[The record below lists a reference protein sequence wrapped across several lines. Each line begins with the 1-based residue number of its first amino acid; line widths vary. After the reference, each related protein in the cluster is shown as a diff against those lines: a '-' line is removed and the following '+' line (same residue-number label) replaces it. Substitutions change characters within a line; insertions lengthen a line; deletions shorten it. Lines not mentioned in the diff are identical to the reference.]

1 MSKRAQLRARE
12 RQRQQEAAAENRAAN
27 PEKYSTNNVIKGR
40 KTGPQRREEQQKKRE
55 EQQKKREENKR
66 RRTDPCEIQK
76 ILITSAKNPKD
87 SVNLTGGMVRF
98 MYYESLLSNTI
109 KATYTYSDSGN
120 SANNAKTGSNCK
132 NTGTALEKLPI
143 VGGEVASIKIVDN
156 RGAVLEFSPE
166 KNNPLIVNKPTP
178 FDDKTTK
185 SAVQLQFTSKEF
197 LENEKLDNRVVKC
210 YEGKISEHIEK
221 LVKENLNTDKS
232 VDLEETGAKNY
243 NFIGNTRKPF
253 YCINNLSTRAV
264 PQGNEKSGNSAG
276 FLFWETADGYNFK
289 SLDTLLGQNMKKS
302 IAYNET
308 PDNGN
313 LPAGYDL
320 KALEYSRSS
329 ENNVQGKM
337 MMGAFSTQ
345 IKYFDLYEPDLTEE
359 NLSSE
364 KKEETETPVKGS
376 QSSLT
381 LAGEELPLYNKD
393 YYVPTRLSWSV
404 LDTGSQSGGTTEEQL
419 DKSKEEN
426 FDLKNVYNQ
435 SIMRYNQLFSATVTV
450 TVGGDFSL
458 HAGDAIFIDGPSLKA
473 ETTSNDD
480 IDKKDGGVYIIA
492 DLAHYISPKETYTK
506 MNLIRDSTGRKG
518 NHTNRNAVMASQ
530 DNFLSNIK

>member
-1 MSKRAQLRARE
+1 MSNRSKLRQKE
-12 RQRQQEAAAENRAAN
+12 LKKQQERAAQNRAAN

-40 KTGPQRREEQQKKRE
+40 KTGAQRREEQKKIRE
-55 EQQKKREENKR
+55 KNKR
-66 RRTDPCEIQK
+66 RRTDPCDIQK
-76 ILITSAKNPKD
+76 ILITSAKNPKE
-87 SVNLTGGMVRF
+87 SVNLTGGMFRF

-109 KATYTYSDSGN
+109 KATYTYSDTGN
-120 SANNAKTGSNCK
+120 TVNNAKTGSNCK

-166 KNNPLIVNKPTP
+166 NNNPLIVNKPTP

-185 SAVQLQFTSKEF
+185 SAVQLQLTSKEY

-337 MMGAFSTQ
+337 MMGAYSTQ
-345 IKYFDLYEPDLTEE
+345 LRSFDLYNPDFNEE
-359 NLSSE
+359 ELSSE
-364 KKEETETPVKGS
+364 KGGESKGS
-376 QSSLT
+376 QDSLT

-393 YYVPTRLSWSV
+393 YYVPSRISWSV

-506 MNLIRDSTGRKG
+506 MNLIRDSSGRKG
-518 NHTNRNAVMASQ
+518 NHSNRNAAMATQ

>member
-1 MSKRAQLRARE
+1 MSNRARLRAQE
-12 RQRQQEAAAENRAAN
+12 RKRQQEAAAENRAAN

-40 KTGPQRREEQQKKRE
+40 KTGAQRREDQK
-55 EQQKKREENKR
+55 KKREENRK
-66 RRTDPCEIQK
+66 RRTDPCDIEK
-76 ILITSAKNPKD
+76 ILITSAKNPKE
-87 SVNLTGGMVRF
+87 SVNLTGGLVRF

-109 KATYTYSDSGN
+109 KATCTYSDSGN

-143 VGGEVASIKIVDN
+143 VGGEIASIKIVDN

-166 KNNPLIVNKPTP
+166 NNNPLIVNKPTP

-185 SAVQLQFTSKEF
+185 SAVQLQLTSKEY

-364 KKEETETPVKGS
+364 KSEETKTPVKGS

-404 LDTGSQSGGTTEEQL
+404 LDTGSQPGGTTEEQL

-426 FDLKNVYNQ
+426 FDLKNIFNQ

-506 MNLIRDSTGRKG
+506 MNLIRDSSGRKG
-518 NHTNRNAVMASQ
+518 NHSNRNAVMATQ

>member
-1 MSKRAQLRARE
+1 MSFAGLTKSDTKFLSGLQEKRDIEKANKKSGDRR
-12 RQRQQEAAAENRAAN
+12 AAE
-27 PEKYSTNNVIKGR
+27 
-40 KTGPQRREEQQKKRE
+40 
-55 EQQKKREENKR
+55 
-66 RRTDPCEIQK
+66 PCEVEK
-76 ILITSAKNPKD
+76 ILITSAKNPGE

-109 KATYTYSDSGN
+109 KATYTYSDTGN
-120 SANNAKTGSNCK
+120 TANNAKTGSNCK

-143 VGGEVASIKIVDN
+143 VGGEVSSIKITDN
-156 RGAVLEFSPE
+156 RGNTLEFSPE
-166 KNNPLIVNKPTP
+166 KNNALIVNKPTP

-210 YEGKISEHIEK
+210 YEGKISEHIK
-221 LVKENLNTDKS
+221 NLVKENLNSDKFIH
-232 VDLEETGAKNY
+232 LEETNAKNY

-253 YCINNLSTRAV
+253 YQINNLSTKAV
-264 PQGNEKSGNSAG
+264 PQGNKKSGNSAG
-276 FLFWETADGYNFK
+276 FLFWETADGYHFK
-289 SLDTLLGQNMKKS
+289 SLDKLLGQKKKKS
-302 IAYNET
+302 IVYNET

-313 LPAGYDL
+313 IPAGYDL

-337 MMGAFSTQ
+337 MMGAYSTQ
-345 IKYFDLYEPDLTEE
+345 LRSFDLYDPDFNEE
-359 NLSSE
+359 ELSSQ
-364 KKEETETPVKGS
+364 KSEETETPVKGS

-404 LDTGSQSGGTTEEQL
+404 LDTGSQPGGTTEEQL

-426 FDLKNVYNQ
+426 FDLKNIFNQ
-435 SIMRYNQLFSATVTV
+435 SIMRYNQLFSSTVTV

-458 HAGDAIFIDGPSLKA
+458 HAGDAIFIDGPALRA

-480 IDKKDGGVYIIA
+480 IDRKDGGVYIIS

-506 MNLIRDSTGRKG
+506 INLIRDSTGRKG
-518 NHTNRNAVMASQ
+518 NHTNRASTVM
-530 DNFLSNIK
+530 DDDFMTFIK

>member
-1 MSKRAQLRARE
+1 MSNRSKLRQKE
-12 RQRQQEAAAENRAAN
+12 LKKQQERAAENRAAN

-40 KTGPQRREEQQKKRE
+40 KSGKERRED
-55 EQQKKREENKR
+55 QQKKREENRK
-66 RRTDPCEIQK
+66 RRTDPCDIEK
-76 ILITSAKNPKD
+76 ILITSAKNPKE

-109 KATYTYSDSGN
+109 KATYTYSDTGN
-120 SANNAKTGSNCK
+120 TVNNAKTGSNCK

-143 VGGEVASIKIVDN
+143 VGGEIASIKIVDN

-185 SAVQLQFTSKEF
+185 SAVQLQLTSKEY

-302 IAYNET
+302 ITYNET

-337 MMGAFSTQ
+337 MMGAYSTQ
-345 IKYFDLYEPDLTEE
+345 LRSFDLYNPDFNEE
-359 NLSSE
+359 ELSSE
-364 KKEETETPVKGS
+364 KGGESKGS
-376 QSSLT
+376 QDSLT

-393 YYVPTRLSWSV
+393 YYVPSRISWSV

-506 MNLIRDSTGRKG
+506 MNLIRDSSGRKG
-518 NHTNRNAVMASQ
+518 NHSNRNAVMATQ